1 VAAFL
6 GGTES
11 PMSVAL
17 DGGQLQIEVNDQL
30 EVRLTGW
37 AEEVYAGEF
46 SERFTRV
53 LGEVRSP
60 PP

>member
-1 VAAFL
+1 
-6 GGTES
+6 
-11 PMSVAL
+11 MSVAL
-17 DGGQLQIEVNDQL
+17 DGGQLQVEVSGEL

-53 LGEVRSP
+53 LAEVRSGGTDG
-60 PP
+60 